1 MGGDVGREWGGSA
14 GWAVEGAVEGAV
26 ERLWRGAW
34 SGAKLPFLW
43 RGCGGAVERE
53 WSEKWSGEVERASPA
68 AAVMLPAVGFGGG
81 EAAGL
86 LPLPGLPL
94 PGLQLPCLPQSGGV
108 QMAPSPMPPARKP
121 SKAKTPAAETSKA
134 TKAGKLISLLL
145 EKQVAG
151 EPINRAAVAVR
162 ASTQTRTNPGRRAS
176 PYVAEPAP
184 RLPQAT
190 RCRSGFGGVQTGRAG
205 HTRASRRRY
214 LRCAE

>member
-1 MGGDVGREWGGSA
+1 MHSICIGLGDLPGTFSRKTFA
-14 GWAVEGAVEGAV
+14 GPGQ
-26 ERLWRGAW
+26 WRG
-34 SGAKLPFLW
+34 P
-43 RGCGGAVERE
+43 

-94 PGLQLPCLPQSGGV
+94 PGLQLHCLPQSGGV

-162 ASTQTRTNPGRRAS
+162 AST
-176 PYVAEPAP
+176 
-184 RLPQAT
+184 
-190 RCRSGFGGVQTGRAG
+190 
-205 HTRASRRRY
+205 
-214 LRCAE
+214 